1 MDTLM
6 VGQNSIIWSSE
17 KPTST
22 AGKFYAFFKSASN
35 LRVSYGNIDASVMW
49 RDWEGVNSFSICWKY
64 IFSWQCW
71 CSWKINDKWLKYR
84 VAFSKVHPVLTPNLL
99 GEAEETT

>member
-35 LRVSYGNIDASVMW
+35 LRVSYGNIDASVM
-49 RDWEGVNSFSICWKY
+49 
-64 IFSWQCW
+64 
-71 CSWKINDKWLKYR
+71 
-84 VAFSKVHPVLTPNLL
+84 
-99 GEAEETT
+99 